1 MICIG
6 GGSAVKKPL
15 ALAGDTG
22 LIPGSRR
29 SHGEGKGNLL
39 QYSCLGNSMDRGA
52 WQTADHGVEESD
64 TINSNKNSCIIDLQ
78 CCVSSGV

>member
-6 GGSAVKKPL
+6 GGSVVKKPL
-15 ALAGDTG
+15 ALAGDAG

-39 QYSCLGNSMDRGA
+39 QYACLGNSTDRGA
-52 WQTADHGVEESD
+52 WATVCEVAKESD
-64 TINSNKNSCIIDLQ
+64 TT
-78 CCVSSGV
+78 